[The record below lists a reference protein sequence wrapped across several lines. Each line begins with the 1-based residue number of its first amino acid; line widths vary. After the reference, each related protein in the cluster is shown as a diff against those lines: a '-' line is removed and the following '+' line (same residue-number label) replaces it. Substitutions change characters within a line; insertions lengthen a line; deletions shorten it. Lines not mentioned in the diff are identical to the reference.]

1 MTGVFITSKSC
12 WIMMR
17 INPKI
22 CSQADRNLL
31 GKGRHICA
39 VDLLG
44 ANPIA
49 EARRLIFFDF
59 SLFPRLFVS
68 KSMLRDQKI
77 KSLSK
82 RQPPTRNAFKEP
94 PTSTQSGLNIKL
106 MSTSAEGRLVSL
118 VSIDTPNYF

>member
-22 CSQADRNLL
+22 CSQVARSLL
-31 GKGRHICA
+31 GTDRHIYA
-39 VDLLG
+39 VDLLEVT
-44 ANPIA
+44 PII
-49 EARRLIFFDF
+49 EVRRVISFDF
-59 SLFPRLFVS
+59 SLFLGLLVS

-82 RQPPTRNAFKEP
+82 CQPPTRNAFKSL
-94 PTSTQSGLNIKL
+94 TSTQSGLNIKL

-118 VSIDTPNYF
+118 ASIDTPNYF